1 MGKLV
6 RKMTIPYYIMQLEN
20 GDVNP
25 SFVITIKKKKNK
37 SPQRTDDNFL
47 LNSAVF

>member
-25 SFVITIKKKKNK
+25 SFVITIKKKKTK
-37 SPQRTDDNFL
+37 VRKELMTISC
-47 LNSAVF
+47 

>member
-20 GDVNP
+20 GDVNL
-25 SFVITIKKKKNK
+25 SFIIPIKKKKQLPK
-37 SPQRTDDNFL
+37 ELTTISC
-47 LNSAVF
+47 